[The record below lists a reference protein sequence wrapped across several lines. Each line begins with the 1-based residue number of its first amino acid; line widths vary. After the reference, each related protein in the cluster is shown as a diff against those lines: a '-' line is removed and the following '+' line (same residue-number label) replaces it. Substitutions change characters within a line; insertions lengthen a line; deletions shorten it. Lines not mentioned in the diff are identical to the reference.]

1 MNEVF
6 DYGTGVPY
14 THEDLEALFSGEAE
28 RRTVEQTCFG
38 CMWFDPASSELCQ
51 GPATCAKWAKC
62 AKCCPLAGRTS
73 LVDFESCPQFEVDL
87 IMAQ

>member
-62 AKCCPLAGRTS
+62 AKCCPLAGRAS
-73 LVDFESCPQFEVDL
+73 LVDFESCPQFKVDL

>member
-73 LVDFESCPQFEVDL
+73 LVDFEGCPQFEVDL

>member
-1 MNEVF
+1 MKEVF

-62 AKCCPLAGRTS
+62 AKCCPLAGRAS